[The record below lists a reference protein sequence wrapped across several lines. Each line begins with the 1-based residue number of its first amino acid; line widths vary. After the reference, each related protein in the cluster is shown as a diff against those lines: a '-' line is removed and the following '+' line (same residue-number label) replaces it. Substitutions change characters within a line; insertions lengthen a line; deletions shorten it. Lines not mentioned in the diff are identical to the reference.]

1 MRPDEGHAGH
11 RGDHSGLHGAH
22 GTHQGGRQRSD
33 HGGHGHHG
41 ADHHDHHA
49 HMMAEFKRRFWV
61 SLAASAPVLA
71 LSPMIQSFLGYSAG
85 FSGDQYMVFG
95 ISTFIYLYGGM
106 PFLRGLYDEIGR
118 RLPGMMTLIGVAI
131 SVAYVYSSLVVFGL
145 RGTVFFWE
153 IVTLIDVMLLGHWI
167 EMRSVMGASKALEDL
182 AGLLPSHAHII
193 DAEGSVRDVD
203 VEDLKG
209 GDVVLVK
216 PGEKV
221 PLDGEVV
228 EGESEVNEAMITGE
242 SRPVPKGKGDALI
255 GGSING
261 NGSLNLRVNASAQET
276 YVSQVVKMVREAGES
291 KSRAQGLADRA
302 AFWLTVIAICTGTV
316 TLFTWLAAGR
326 AFAFALERMV
336 TVMVITCPHALGLAV
351 PLVIAM
357 ITAISARQGLLIRRR
372 TQFEAARNLDVV
384 VFDKTGTLT
393 LGQFGVTDVVSVG
406 GWDEADMLRRA
417 AAVERD
423 SEHSI
428 GRCVVAEA
436 AKRGLETTEVRDFKA
451 LPGKGAKAVVDGL
464 AVYVGNSAILGE
476 IGVEVGD
483 AGKRMEDMASQGK
496 TVVLVATE
504 SGLEGLIALED
515 VVREESREAVDR
527 LKQRGIEVAM
537 ITGDNQ
543 ATAAEVARNLG
554 IDTFFA
560 EVLPDEKSE
569 KVKELQNRGK
579 RVAMVG
585 DGVNDA
591 PALAQ
596 ADLGIAIGAGTDIA
610 VETADV
616 VLVTNDPRRVLTV
629 MALSD
634 VTRRKTIQNLAWAT
648 GYNVVAIPL
657 AAGVLW
663 RYGII
668 LPPAVGALVM
678 SVSTVIVAV
687 NARLISFAKA

>member
-1 MRPDEGHAGH
+1 MKPVTGHAG
-11 RGDHSGLHGAH
+11 
-22 GTHQGGRQRSD
+22 D
-33 HGGHGHHG
+33 HGEHTRGHQHHNGHHDRHPR
-41 ADHHDHHA
+41 DHHDHHRKGHSAHHA
-49 HMMAEFKRRFWV
+49 HMLEDFKRRFWV
-61 SLAASAPVLA
+61 SLAASVPVLA
-71 LSPMIQSFLGYSAG
+71 LSSMIQSFLGYSAS
-85 FSGDQYMVFG
+85 FSGG
-95 ISTFIYLYGGM
+95 ISTFVYLYGGL
-106 PFLRGLYDEIGR
+106 PFLRGLYDELKG

-145 RGTVFFWE
+145 RGRIFFWE
-153 IVTLIDVMLLGHWI
+153 LVTLIDVMLLGHWI

-182 AGLLPSHAHII
+182 AKLLPSQAHLVE
-193 DAEGSVRDVD
+193 AGGSVREVD
-203 VEDLKG
+203 VEDLRD
-209 GDVVLVK
+209 GDLVLVK

-242 SRPVPKGKGDALI
+242 SRPAAKGEGDTLI

-261 NGSLNLRVNASAQET
+261 NGSVTLRVTASVQET
-276 YVSQVVKMVREAGES
+276 YVSQVVKMVREAAES

-302 AFWLTVIAICTGTV
+302 AFWLTIIAIGTGMV
-316 TLFTWLAAGR
+316 TLFAWLAAGR
-326 AFAFALERMV
+326 EFVFALERMV

-357 ITAISARQGLLIRRR
+357 ITAISARRGLLISRR

-393 LGQFGVTDVVSVG
+393 TGKFGVTDVVSLG
-406 GWDEADMLRRA
+406 DWDEADVLRRA
-417 AAVERD
+417 AAVERN

-428 GRCVVAEA
+428 GRGVLAEA
-436 AKRGLETTEVRDFKA
+436 ARRGLEVTGVKDFEA
-451 LPGKGAKAVVDGL
+451 IPGKGAKASVDGIM
-464 AVYVGNSAILGE
+464 VYVGNSAILGE
-476 IGVEVGD
+476 IGVVAGD
-483 AGKRMEDMASQGK
+483 AGRRMEEMASRGK
-496 TVVLVATE
+496 TAVLVATG
-504 SGLEGLIALED
+504 SGPEGLIALED
-515 VVREESREAVDR
+515 SVREESRDAIAQ
-527 LKQRGIEVAM
+527 LKHRGIEVAM

-543 ATAAEVARNLG
+543 ATAAGVARELG
-554 IDTFFA
+554 IGTFFA
-560 EVLPDEKSE
+560 EILPDKKSE
-569 KVKELQNRGK
+569 KVRELQNQGK

-596 ADLGIAIGAGTDIA
+596 ADLGVAIGAGTDVA

-616 VLVTNDPRRVLTV
+616 VLVNNDPRGVLTI

-634 VTRRKTIQNLAWAT
+634 VTRRKTIQNLIWAA

-657 AAGVLW
+657 AAGVFW
-663 RYGII
+663 RYGVI
-668 LPPAVGALVM
+668 LPPAVGALIM

-687 NARLISFAKA
+687 NARLISFAEP